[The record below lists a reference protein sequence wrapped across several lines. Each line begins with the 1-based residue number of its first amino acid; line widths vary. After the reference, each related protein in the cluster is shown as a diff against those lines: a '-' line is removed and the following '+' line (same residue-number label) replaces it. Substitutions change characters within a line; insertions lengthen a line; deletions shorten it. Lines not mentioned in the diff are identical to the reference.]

1 MEGELNEAD
10 QPDGQLF
17 RKNGVE
23 VTLGGIKVIHRGV
36 EPESKIIEGL
46 SSMLHLIADNDM
58 PRLISAIAS
67 HYLFETVHPFYDGN
81 GRTGRYLLALSLKDV
96 LSDLTALSL
105 SRAIAE
111 NKNLYYS
118 AFATV
123 QNPLNHGEMT
133 HFVYSMFELVR
144 IAQST
149 TMQRIQE
156 SIENFSVAKEK
167 RNELNEE
174 AELSKS
180 EIDLLFILAQY
191 DLFGPIR
198 SLTLNDFSR
207 EINLGKQMIRKHLL
221 SLEEKGFVQTCEK
234 RPLRFPLT
242 QHAESRLGIERAGEM
257 PFA

>member
-1 MEGELNEAD
+1 MQGELNEAD

-17 RKNGVE
+17 RKNRVE
-23 VTLGGIKVIHRGV
+23 VTSEGIKVIHRGV

-46 SSMLHLIADNDM
+46 SSMLNLIADNDM
-58 PRLISAIAS
+58 SRLISAIAS

-81 GRTGRYLLALSLKDV
+81 GRTGRYLLALSLKNV

-111 NKNLYYS
+111 NENLYYS

-133 HFVYSMFELVR
+133 HFVYSMLELIR

-156 SIENFSVAKEK
+156 SIENFSVAKKK
-167 RNELNEE
+167 RNELDEE
-174 AELSKS
+174 AELNKS
-180 EIDLLFILAQY
+180 EIDLLFILTQY
-191 DLFGPIR
+191 DLFGSIR

-207 EINLGKQMIRKHLL
+207 EIGLGKQMTRKHLL
-221 SLEEKGFVQTCEK
+221 SLEEKGFVQTRGK
-234 RPLRFPLT
+234 RPLRFSLT
-242 QHAESRLGIERAGEM
+242 QHAESRLGIERKDEM

>member
-111 NKNLYYS
+111 NKTFTIRHS
-118 AFATV
+118 
-123 QNPLNHGEMT
+123 
-133 HFVYSMFELVR
+133 
-144 IAQST
+144 
-149 TMQRIQE
+149 QR
-156 SIENFSVAKEK
+156 FK
-167 RNELNEE
+167 
-174 AELSKS
+174 
-180 EIDLLFILAQY
+180 
-191 DLFGPIR
+191 IR
-198 SLTLNDFSR
+198 
-207 EINLGKQMIRKHLL
+207 
-221 SLEEKGFVQTCEK
+221 
-234 RPLRFPLT
+234 
-242 QHAESRLGIERAGEM
+242 
-257 PFA
+257 

>member
-1 MEGELNEAD
+1 MQGELNEAD

-23 VTLGGIKVIHRGV
+23 VTSEGIKVIHRGV

-46 SSMLHLIADNDM
+46 SSMLNLIADNDM

-81 GRTGRYLLALSLKDV
+81 GRTGRYLLALSLKSV

-111 NKNLYYS
+111 NENLYYS

-123 QNPLNHGEMT
+123 QNPLNHGEIT
-133 HFVYSMFELVR
+133 HFVYSMLELIR

-156 SIENFSVAKEK
+156 SIENFSVAKK
-167 RNELNEE
+167 KCNELDKE

-180 EIDLLFILAQY
+180 EIDLLFILTQY

-207 EINLGKQMIRKHLL
+207 EIGPGKQMTRKHLL
-221 SLEEKGFVQTCEK
+221 SLKEKGFVQTRGK
-234 RPLRFPLT
+234 RPLRFSLT

>member
-81 GRTGRYLLALSLKDV
+81 GRTGRYLLAFSLKDV

-156 SIENFSVAKEK
+156 NIENFSVAKEK